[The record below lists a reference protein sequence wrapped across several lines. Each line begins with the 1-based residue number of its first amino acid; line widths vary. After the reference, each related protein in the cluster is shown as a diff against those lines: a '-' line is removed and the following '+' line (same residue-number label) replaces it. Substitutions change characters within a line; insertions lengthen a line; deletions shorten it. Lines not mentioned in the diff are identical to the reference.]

1 MEGRQNAAARRV
13 VLREFGIVRAQE
25 YIAVIQAPREISVS
39 GGFFDPGMPGRGSFR
54 NASAVKGA
62 GTRGR

>member
-1 MEGRQNAAARRV
+1 MEARQNAAARRV
-13 VLREFGIVRAQE
+13 VFRELGIARAQE
-25 YIAVIQAPREISVS
+25 YIAVIRAPREISAS
-39 GGFFDPGMPGRGSFR
+39 GGFFDPGMPGRVSFR